1 MGCNRIKFIEMKSLS
16 GYTPKNFVACGKLL
30 GYTPKN
36 FVVCGKLSGYIPKK
50 TLSLGCDKCLLPV
63 PLYSSNSGEKLCDS
77 WVWVRRY
84 VALVVSVPI
93 PLRTQRAGAPTR
105 RKFFLRNY
113 GKQKKWH
120 RTFDT
125 KQRKTLKKNLICA
138 ILNTV
143 AQAANF
149 DTIGG
154 NYYVQIWSKIEYRR
168 WIY

>member
-1 MGCNRIKFIEMKSLS
+1 MGCNRIKFIEMKSLSGYTPKNFVACGKLS

-93 PLRTQRAGAPTR
+93 PLRTQQTGVPTR
-105 RKFFLRNY
+105 RKAFLRNY
-113 GKQKKWH
+113 GKQKSGNEH
-120 RTFDT
+120 LT
-125 KQRKTLKKNLICA
+125 Q
-138 ILNTV
+138 
-143 AQAANF
+143 
-149 DTIGG
+149 TIHDFELHLFFI
-154 NYYVQIWSKIEYRR
+154 VVK
-168 WIY
+168 

>member
-1 MGCNRIKFIEMKSLS
+1 MGCNRIKFIEMKSLSGYTPKNFVACGKLS

-93 PLRTQRAGAPTR
+93 PLRTQRARAAQEVRGTSD
-105 RKFFLRNY
+105 LRGPEWNVEPRDAKRFY
-113 GKQKKWH
+113 GITGKQKKCHW
-120 RTFDT
+120 TFPT
-125 KQRKTLKKNLICA
+125 
-138 ILNTV
+138 
-143 AQAANF
+143 
-149 DTIGG
+149 TI
-154 NYYVQIWSKIEYRR
+154 KH
-168 WIY
+168 